1 MDRPKSLFEF
11 HSNSAAVPAGNN
23 LLTDCAL
30 CGKEK
35 HFFFHPE
42 TEMWDCKVC
51 GERGNPIEFLR
62 KFYASLDTATRAA
75 TELAAIRQLPFSAM
89 SAAGVKF
96 NPLNGSYLIPTFK
109 NGSLSNLYKAVR
121 NSEGKFVVMCS
132 PRIEHSL
139 MNWEEDPKDTIWIFE
154 GHWDRIAANAI
165 LSNQDITPIG
175 VPGASVWKPHWCDV
189 FAGRD
194 IVFFYDKD
202 EAGRTGR
209 DRVITKYIA
218 NHPSKPKSISY
229 VKWPEEKKAGY
240 DVSDHYAEWGRG
252 SYNKL
257 RDLIVEYEAPED
269 LVVTKTTVDHIAAD
283 TSIVN
288 FEQLIDRY
296 KEKYYTTPCMEM
308 AMLLVLSSIYSIK
321 VEGEQIWIRLIG
333 APSSGKTSIAKAMSG
348 STQVV
353 LKSTFTGLFSGW
365 KDKEGDSDASLV
377 PLIAGKTLIV
387 KDADALLKQK
397 NIEQIFSELRDFYDK
412 DSSTFYKNKVANDY
426 HNIRSTMILMGTY
439 VIRRSDQSFLG
450 ERFLDFELEL
460 SEQDR
465 VKIEEIMLAKSITM
479 AGDPSGTPAD
489 SSIIAAGKGFIEHL
503 MARDPMTQL
512 DARSQ
517 NNILTWARL
526 ASTMRTKVDR
536 EKFGSKDI
544 SSRPIVEVSARL
556 IGQIAKLYMCASTV
570 LNLKKPDER
579 VHNLVCKVTRDIM
592 DMTSY
597 RMRIVKW
604 MCGEEYRSRDE
615 LVELAKMPFERCT
628 LELADLVALDLIEGI
643 KVQTNTVGRATTKWR
658 LKRVYAN
665 DLQHIIYE

>member
-1 MDRPKSLFEF
+1 MERPKSLFEF
-11 HSNSAAVPAGNN
+11 HGNNVATPAGNN
-23 LLTDCAL
+23 LLTDCLL

-62 KFYASLDTATRAA
+62 KFYNSLDTATRAA
-75 TELAAIRQLPFSAM
+75 QELAAIRQLPFSAM
-89 SAAGVKF
+89 STAGVKY
-96 NPLNGSYLIPTFK
+96 NPYNGSYLIPTFK

-121 NSEGKFVVMCS
+121 NSEGKFVIMCS

-139 MNWEEDPKDTIWIFE
+139 MNQDEDPKDTIWVCE
-154 GHWDRIAANAI
+154 GHWDRIAANCIAP
-165 LSNQDITPIG
+165 LDVTPIG

-189 FAGRD
+189 LAGKD
-194 IVFFYDKD
+194 VVFIYDKD
-202 EAGRTGR
+202 EAGRQGR

-218 NHPSKPKSISY
+218 NHPSKPKSISF
-229 VKWPEEKKAGY
+229 VKWGEEKKQGY
-240 DVSDHYAEWGRG
+240 DLSDHYAEWGRG
-252 SYNKL
+252 SFTKL
-257 RDLIVEYEAPED
+257 RDLIVPYEAPD
-269 LVVTKTTVDHIAAD
+269 DIVVTKTTVDHIAAD
-283 TSIVN
+283 TTIVS
-288 FEQLIDRY
+288 FEQLIDKY

-365 KDKEGDSDASLV
+365 RDKDASVDSSLV

-412 DSSTFYKNKVANDY
+412 DSSTFYRHGVAHDY

-465 VKIEEIMLAKSITM
+465 MHIEELMLHKSINM

-489 SSIIAAGKGFIEHL
+489 SAIIAAGKGFIEHL
-503 MARDPMTQL
+503 MAREPMTTL

-536 EKFGSKDI
+536 EKFGAKDI

-570 LNLKKPDER
+570 LNITKPDER

-597 RMRIVKW
+597 RMRIVKH
-604 MCGEEYRSRDE
+604 MCGEEYVSRDE
-615 LVELAKMPFERCT
+615 LVDLTKIPFDRCS
-628 LELADLVALDLIEGI
+628 LELADLLALDLIEGVKI
-643 KVQTNTVGRATTKWR
+643 QTNTVGRATTKWR
-658 LKRVYAN
+658 LKRFYAN